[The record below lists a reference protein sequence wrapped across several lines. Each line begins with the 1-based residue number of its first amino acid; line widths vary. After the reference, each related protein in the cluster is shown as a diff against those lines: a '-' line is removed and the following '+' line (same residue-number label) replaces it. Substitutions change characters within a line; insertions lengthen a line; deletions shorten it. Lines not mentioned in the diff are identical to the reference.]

1 MSPDSHMKL
10 KPNPYSVPLKLD
22 QISWPQNKRLL
33 GNVNFVYILRQI
45 ATRETHMVNLK
56 QSVIAT
62 RNTGDEL
69 RAKMTEAKSNLDRK
83 TKEIKSME
91 SR

>member
-1 MSPDSHMKL
+1 M
-10 KPNPYSVPLKLD
+10 
-22 QISWPQNKRLL
+22 

-62 RNTGDEL
+62 RNAGDEL

>member
-1 MSPDSHMKL
+1 MNL
-10 KPNPYSVPLKLD
+10 N
-22 QISWPQNKRLL
+22 
-33 GNVNFVYILRQI
+33 NFVYILRQI

-62 RNTGDEL
+62 RNTGDEV

-83 TKEIKSME
+83 TREIKSME
-91 SR
+91 RR